1 MLHEFVFWSKLDN
14 KQFPLPSSWA
24 LEIHFEGLK
33 LLGPIEASFISAIPF
48 LPRSNQMGEGLLFS
62 FLLLPDHNFCF
73 PFFYSP
79 NHIVIMISKWNSL
92 IKDWFA
98 ISILS
103 PKRGIT
109 KGFTEK

>member
-48 LPRSNQMGEGLLFS
+48 LPRSNQMGEKG
-62 FLLLPDHNFCF
+62 FCF

-79 NHIVIMISKWNSL
+79 NHIIIMISKWNSL